1 MTYQNF
7 QDYFFSATDHTRL
20 FWQRWIPK
28 EGIKRVLIFQ
38 HGLGEHCGRYQNLLE
53 AMEGTGTA
61 FYAMDA
67 RGHGRSEGK
76 KGHVESLRRCAHD
89 LHDFV
94 KLVSQEQK
102 TEQVFLLGHS
112 LGGII
117 TIFYAAEHQQYLRGL
132 ILSSAGIKLHMSTYM
147 KLARIAARGLASFYP
162 SLTLGSNLNQ
172 KYLSHDPQVI
182 ANYQADPLV
191 HGRASVALGHAMFTA
206 QEDLYKIAPQLHIP
220 LYIMH
225 GTGDRITDSK
235 GSEKF
240 YQMAASPDKTLRLYE
255 GLYHEL
261 INEIPIAKADVL
273 RDIRAWVEQRLRP

>member
-1 MTYQNF
+1 
-7 QDYFFSATDHTRL
+7 
-20 FWQRWIPK
+20 
-28 EGIKRVLIFQ
+28 VLIFQ
-38 HGLGEHCGRYQNLLE
+38 HGLGEHCGRYQNLLK

-76 KGHVESLRRCAHD
+76 KGHVESLRLCAHD

-117 TIFYAAEHQQYLRGL
+117 TILYAAEHQQYLRGL

-182 ANYQADPLV
+182 ADYQADPLV
-191 HGRASVALGHAMFTA
+191 HGRVSVALGHAMFRA
-206 QEDLYKIAPQLHIP
+206 QEDLYKIAPLLHVP

-225 GTGDRITDSK
+225 GTGDKITDSK

-240 YQMAASPDKTLRLYE
+240 YQLAGSTDKTLRLYD
-255 GLYHEL
+255 GLYHEM
-261 INEIPIAKADVL
+261 INEKTGDKEPVL
-273 RDIRAWVEQRLRP
+273 KELKEWILAH